1 MSEDLQDN
9 HWHLDKRVPIALIA
23 GLLLQAAG
31 FGWWA
36 AAIDARVTSNAR
48 DITRV
53 ERQIEAIIAASQAQ
67 AVQLGRI
74 EEAVIG
80 LRSDITRLLRAM
92 EGWDQ

>member
-1 MSEDLQDN
+1 MSDN

-74 EEAVIG
+74 EENLIG
-80 LRSDITRLLRAM
+80 LRADISRLVRSM
-92 EGWDQ
+92 EGRGQ